1 MMARYDPRANKSSPV
16 LSKYERSII
25 LGLRIEQLARGAQPF
40 VALDDGEDHAPGY
53 VADRE
58 LNERKLPY
66 IVKRPMPNGT
76 FEYWRI
82 EDMIVY

>member
-1 MMARYDPRANKSSPV
+1 MAQYNPSTNKSSPV

-25 LGLRIEQLARGAQPF
+25 MGLRIEQLARGAQSF
-40 VALDDGEDHAPGY
+40 VALADGEDTSPQY
-53 VADRE
+53 VAERE
-58 LNERKLPY
+58 LLERKLPY
-66 IVKRPMPNGT
+66 IVKRPMPNGA

>member
-1 MMARYDPRANKSSPV
+1 M

-25 LGLRIEQLARGAQPF
+25 MGLRIEQLARGAQAF
-40 VALDDGEDHAPGY
+40 VTLADSEDTAPHY
-53 VADRE
+53 VAERE
-58 LNERKLPY
+58 LLERKLPY
-66 IVKRPMPNGT
+66 IIKRPMPNGT